1 MSKNLTVPVAFAL
14 SALLLF
20 SCGAESV
27 DTAIDCRSSTL
38 SVGVSSITPAPCG
51 ERSGGLTAVASGG
64 SGGYRFKIND
74 GPFQESGVFN
84 NLKPGIYTVTVID
97 DLNCTKAV
105 ETTITSGISFQASIR
120 PIIERSCAIPACHDG
135 TGNISYLVFENI
147 KKNPA
152 DIKNR
157 TQTRNMPKT
166 GTLTDAEIE
175 LIACWVDDGA
185 PNN

>member
-1 MSKNLTVPVAFAL
+1 MKINAYLP
-14 SALLLF
+14 ALLALCSWIML
-20 SCGAESV
+20 SCGAESP
-27 DTAIDCRSSTL
+27 DLGLDCGSSTL
-38 SVGVSSITPAPCG
+38 NVGISSISTAPCG

-64 SGGYRFKIND
+64 AGSYRFKIND
-74 GPFQESGVFN
+74 DAFQESGTFG

-97 DLNCTKAV
+97 ELNCTKSI

-135 TGNISYLVFENI
+135 SGNISYLVFENI

-175 LIACWVDDGA
+175 MIACWVDDGA